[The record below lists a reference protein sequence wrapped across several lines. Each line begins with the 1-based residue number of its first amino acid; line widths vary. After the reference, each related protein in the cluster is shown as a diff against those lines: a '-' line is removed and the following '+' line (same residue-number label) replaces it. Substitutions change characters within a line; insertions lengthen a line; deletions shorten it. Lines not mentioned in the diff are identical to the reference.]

1 MSLPRKRTNFFY
13 DLLAKLPIRLS
24 FNQWEATGLQ
34 SSLWLVRVTEGK
46 YDKPSNISF
55 TKEPLKKADGVST
68 LIYIYVN
75 LHLTIW
81 TLSQEVCACE
91 YLWTSMCTYM
101 CFQMY
106 MYICFQVWMSTAVR
120 ALISVCGGECVHE
133 QKTVFLTQSYN

>member
-13 DLLAKLPIRLS
+13 DLLVKLPVCLS

-46 YDKPSNISF
+46 HDKRSNISF
-55 TKEPLKKADGVST
+55 TKKPLKKADGASS

-81 TLSQEVCACE
+81 TLSQEVCVCVCE
-91 YLWTSMCTYM
+91 YLWTSMCISVSR
-101 CFQMY
+101 CEWVQL
-106 MYICFQVWMSTAVR
+106 CLR
-120 ALISVCGGECVHE
+120 ASIFVCGGECVHE